1 MSKGETRSAQ
11 RRYDRT
17 RDAYLRDRLG
27 SAKARPRIVAEYR
40 GDVGW
45 KRSRGGRL
53 DVQKAEQLRAAGVTL
68 VRVRRFFTTR
78 EITLRRYLG

>member
-1 MSKGETRSAQ
+1 MSKGESRSAQ

-27 SAKARPRIVAEYR
+27 SASACPRIVAEYR

-45 KRSRGGRL
+45 QRSPGGRL
-53 DVQKAEQLRAAGVTL
+53 DVRKAEQLRAAGVTL

-78 EITLRRYLG
+78 EITLRRHLG